1 MANLSKNQVVTKRI
15 RLSFVTLAEPK
26 KIGENDKEER
36 YSVTCIIPKTTADG
50 KEHPTI
56 TAIKNAIK
64 AAAEMGAQ
72 KHFGGRVPTNVKNT
86 LKDGDTET
94 DDMGVLKNEKYPEY
108 KGHYYIRVSTKF
120 VPKVFDENGNQ
131 ILDKETIR
139 EKVFSGCYG
148 QVSMSFYAYHNEA
161 NRGVSAALNNVKF
174 LDGKEED
181 RLTSQ
186 LSGDEF
192 NEFGE

>member
-1 MANLSKNQVVTKRI
+1 MANLAKNQVVTKRV
-15 RLSFVTLAEPK
+15 RLSFVNLAEPK
-26 KIGENDKEER
+26 KIGDTDKDAR
-36 YSVTCIIPKTTADG
+36 YSVTCIIPKTLNG
-50 KEHPTI
+50 QEHPTV

-64 AAAEMGAQ
+64 AAAEAGAQ

-86 LKDGDTET
+86 LKDGDTEV
-94 DDMGVLKNEKYPEY
+94 DDLGVLKNEKYPEY
-108 KGHYYIRVSTKF
+108 KGNYYIRVSTKF
-120 VPKVFDENGNQ
+120 TPKIFDENGNQ
-131 ILDKETIR
+131 MLDPEVIR
-139 EKVFSGCYG
+139 EKIFSGCYG

-161 NRGVSAALNNVKF
+161 NRGVSAALCNVKF

-181 RLTSQ
+181 RLTAQ